1 MPVTTTE
8 PVIDATGVRKT
19 YRRRGK
25 PPKAAL
31 DGLDLRVDA
40 GGVHGFLGPNG
51 SGKTTML
58 RCLLGLA
65 RADAGEM
72 QVLGRPVPHDL
83 PDVIGDVGILL
94 ESPAFFPPF
103 TGRLN
108 LQLLAT
114 AAEIPTSQV
123 DAVLE
128 LVGLAGAADERVKGY
143 SLGMRQR
150 LGIAAALLKQPRV
163 LILDEPSNGL
173 DPAGMREVRQLL
185 RTLGDNGVTVLLSS
199 HLLGEVQQICDTVT
213 IINRGR
219 VVTTGAVD
227 EVLKSQ
233 STGALAIGIAD
244 ASRAIVVLTTAG
256 FTARID
262 DGRVVVDGIDDGAVV
277 VRALAASE
285 LFPSWVMPQQ
295 VDLEQAFLAITADE
309 ETP

>member
-1 MPVTTTE
+1 M
-8 PVIDATGVRKT
+8 PVIDVIGVHKT

-31 DGLDLRVDA
+31 DGIDLHVES

-65 RADAGEM
+65 RADSGTM
-72 QVLGRPVPHDL
+72 TLLGQPVPTAL
-83 PDVIGDVGILL
+83 PSVIGDVGVLL

-108 LQLLAT
+108 LRLLAQ
-114 AAEIPTSQV
+114 AAEIPDEQV

-128 LVGLAGAADERVKGY
+128 VVQLSDAADERVKGY

-150 LGIAAALLKQPRV
+150 LGIAAALLKAPSV

-185 RTLGDNGVTVLLSS
+185 RALGDSGVTVLLSS

-213 IINRGR
+213 IVNRGK
-219 VVTTGAVD
+219 VVTSGAVAD
-227 EVLKSQ
+227 VLAAR
-233 STGALAIGIAD
+233 STGAIGVGIAD
-244 ASRAIVVLTTAG
+244 AAAVLPLLKSDG
-256 FTARID
+256 FEARLENETIY
-262 DGRVVVDGIDDGAVV
+262 VDGVPDGASIA
-277 VRALAASE
+277 RALARHDR
-285 LFPSWVMPQQ
+285 FPSWLMPVQ
-295 VDLEQAFLAITADE
+295 VDLEQDFLELTHDE
-309 ETP
+309 GEPA

>member
-1 MPVTTTE
+1 M
-8 PVIDATGVRKT
+8 PVIDAIGVHKT

-31 DGLDLRVDA
+31 DGLDLRVDE

-65 RADAGEM
+65 RPDAGDM
-72 QVLGRPVPHDL
+72 TLLGHPVPNEL
-83 PDVIGDVGILL
+83 PGVIGDIGVLL

-108 LQLLAT
+108 LQLLAQ
-114 AAEIPTSQV
+114 AAEIPAPQV
-123 DAVLE
+123 GAVLD
-128 LVGLAGAADERVKGY
+128 LVQLSEAADEKVKGY

-150 LGIAAALLKQPRV
+150 LGIAAALLKQPSL

-185 RTLGDNGVTVLLSS
+185 RALGDSGVTVLLSS

-213 IINRGR
+213 IVNRGR
-219 VVTTGAVD
+219 VVTTGAVN
-227 EVLKSQ
+227 EVLEAQ
-233 STGALAIGIAD
+233 STGAISVGISDAEGASSQLRAD
-244 ASRAIVVLTTAG
+244 G
-256 FTARID
+256 FTVRMEA
-262 DGRVVVDGIDDGAVV
+262 GTLYVDGVQDGADI
-277 VRALAASE
+277 VRALARHE
-285 LFPSWVMPQQ
+285 RYPSWLMPVQ
-295 VDLEQAFLAITADE
+295 VDLEQAFLELTEDDAGGVA
-309 ETP
+309 

>member
-1 MPVTTTE
+1 MPIIE
-8 PVIDATGVRKT
+8 ARGVRKT

-31 DGLDLRVDA
+31 DGLDLIVEE

-65 RADAGEM
+65 RPDAGDM
-72 QVLGRPVPHDL
+72 HLLGHPVPAQL
-83 PDVIGDVGILL
+83 PAVVGDTGALL

-114 AAEIPTSQV
+114 SSQIPDSQV
-123 DAVLE
+123 DALLD
-128 LVGLAGAADERVKGY
+128 LVQLRDAADEKVKGY

-150 LGIAAALLKQPRV
+150 LGIAAALLKQPAV

-185 RTLGDNGVTVLLSS
+185 RNLGDSGVTVLLSS
-199 HLLGEVQQICDTVT
+199 HLLGEVEQICDTVT
-213 IINRGR
+213 IVNHGR
-219 VVTTGAVD
+219 VVAAGPVA
-227 EVLKSQ
+227 EVLQ
-233 STGALAIGIAD
+233 SRSSGAMAVGISD
-244 ASRAIVVLTTAG
+244 AVRAVGVLTEAG
-256 FTARID
+256 FTARVE
-262 DGRVVVDGIDDGAVV
+262 DGRILVDGVSDGAVLAE
-277 VRALAASE
+277 ALAAHG
-285 LFPSWVMPQQ
+285 LYPSWLMPVQI
-295 VDLEQAFLAITADE
+295 DLEQAFLELTGDE
-309 ETP
+309 GGIA

>member
-1 MPVTTTE
+1 M
-8 PVIDATGVRKT
+8 

-31 DGLDLRVDA
+31 DGLDLVVEE

-65 RADAGEM
+65 RADSGDM
-72 QVLGRPVPHDL
+72 KVLGHPVPHAL
-83 PDVIGDVGILL
+83 PDVIGDTGVLL

-114 AAEIPTSQV
+114 SAQIPKTQV
-123 DAVLE
+123 EAVLD
-128 LVGLAGAADERVKGY
+128 LVQLSDAADERVKGY

-185 RTLGDNGVTVLLSS
+185 RTLGDSGVTVLLSS

-213 IINRGR
+213 IVNHGKMVASGPVADVLQSRSS
-219 VVTTGAVD
+219 GAMAVG
-227 EVLKSQ
+227 V
-233 STGALAIGIAD
+233 AD
-244 ASRAIVVLTTAG
+244 ASRALSVLTGAG
-256 FTARID
+256 FTAHLA
-262 DGRVVVDGIDDGAVV
+262 DGRIVVDGVSDGAGVAEV
-277 VRALAASE
+277 LATQG
-285 LFPSWVMPQQ
+285 LYPSWLMPVQ
-295 VDLEQAFLAITADE
+295 VDLEQAFLEITGDE
-309 ETP
+309 GSAP

>member
-1 MPVTTTE
+1 MPVIE
-8 PVIDATGVRKT
+8 ARGVRKT

-31 DGLDLRVDA
+31 DGLDLIVDE

-65 RADAGEM
+65 RPDDGTM
-72 QVLGRPVPHDL
+72 QMLGKVVPQDL
-83 PDVIGDVGILL
+83 PTVIGSTGVLL

-108 LQLLAT
+108 LQLLAQ
-114 AAEIPTSQV
+114 ASEIPDAQV
-123 DAVLE
+123 EAVLE
-128 LVGLAGAADERVKGY
+128 LVQLSDAADERVKGY

-150 LGIAAALLKQPRV
+150 LGIAAAMLKQPSA

-185 RTLGDNGVTVLLSS
+185 RALGDSGVTVLLSS

-213 IINRGR
+213 IVNH
-219 VVTTGAVD
+219 
-227 EVLKSQ
+227 
-233 STGALAIGIAD
+233 
-244 ASRAIVVLTTAG
+244 
-256 FTARID
+256 
-262 DGRVVVDGIDDGAVV
+262 GRVVVAGPVADVLQSRSSGAIAVGVSDAGRALAILTEAGFSAAIEDGRIIVDGVADGAVIV
-277 VRALAASE
+277 ESLAAHQ
-285 LFPSWVMPQQ
+285 LYPSWLMPVQ
-295 VDLEQAFLAITADE
+295 VDLEQAFLELTDE
-309 ETP
+309 EGGAS

>member
-1 MPVTTTE
+1 MS
-8 PVIDATGVRKT
+8 VIEAVSVHKT

-31 DGLDLRVDA
+31 DGLDLRVEA

-65 RADAGEM
+65 RADSGQM
-72 QVLGRPVPHDL
+72 RVIDQNVPDHL
-83 PDVIGDVGILL
+83 PAVIGEIGVLL

-114 AAEIPTSQV
+114 AGQIPKSQV
-123 DAVLE
+123 EAVLD
-128 LVGLAGAADERVKGY
+128 LVGLRDAADERVKGY

-150 LGIAAALLKQPRV
+150 LGIAAALLKEPRL

-173 DPAGMREVRQLL
+173 DPAGMREVRLLL
-185 RTLGDNGVTVLLSS
+185 RTLADQDVTILLSS
-199 HLLGEVQQICDTVT
+199 HLLGEVQQVCDTVT

-219 VVTTGAVD
+219 VVTSGEVSDVLRAQSSGAVA
-227 EVLKSQ
+227 V
-233 STGALAIGIAD
+233 GMAD
-244 ASRAIVVLTTAG
+244 APRGRDVLVSSG
-256 FTARID
+256 FAARLED
-262 DGRVVVDGIDDGAVV
+262 DRLVVDGVDDGADV
-277 VRALAASE
+277 VRALAAAG
-285 LFPSWVMPQQ
+285 LFPSWLMPVQ
-295 VDLEQAFLAITADE
+295 VDLEQAFLALTEDDA
-309 ETP
+309 P

>member
-1 MPVTTTE
+1 MPIIE
-8 PVIDATGVRKT
+8 ARGVRKT

-31 DGLDLRVDA
+31 DGLDLVVEE

-65 RADAGEM
+65 RPDDGAM
-72 QVLGRPVPHDL
+72 QLLGRPVPDEL
-83 PDVIGDVGILL
+83 PAVIGNTGALL

-108 LQLLAT
+108 LQLLAQ
-114 AAEIPTSQV
+114 ASEIPKAQV
-123 DAVLE
+123 EAVLD
-128 LVGLAGAADERVKGY
+128 LVQLSDAADERVKGY

-150 LGIAAALLKQPRV
+150 LGIAAALLKQPSV

-185 RTLGDNGVTVLLSS
+185 RALGDSGVTVLLSS

-213 IINRGR
+213 IVNHGR
-219 VVTTGAVD
+219 VVVAGPVTDVLQSRSSGAIAVGVAD
-227 EVLKSQ
+227 SEA
-233 STGALAIGIAD
+233 ALT
-244 ASRAIVVLTTAG
+244 VLTEAG
-256 FTARID
+256 FTAHLM
-262 DGRVVVDGIDDGAVV
+262 DGRITVDGVADGAVIV
-277 VRALAASE
+277 ETLASRQVY
-285 LFPSWVMPQQ
+285 PSWVMPVQ
-295 VDLEQAFLAITADE
+295 VDLEQAFLELTDDVE
-309 ETP
+309 GGTS

>member
-1 MPVTTTE
+1 MPVIE
-8 PVIDATGVRKT
+8 ARGVRKT

-31 DGLDLRVDA
+31 DGLDLIVEE

-65 RADAGEM
+65 RADSGEM
-72 QVLGRPVPHDL
+72 TMLGSRVPEAL
-83 PDVIGDVGILL
+83 PSVVGDTGVLL
-94 ESPAFFPPF
+94 ESPAFFPSF

-114 AAEIPTSQV
+114 SSQIPKTQV
-123 DAVLE
+123 DAVLD
-128 LVGLAGAADERVKGY
+128 LVQLSDAADERVKGY

-150 LGIAAALLKQPRV
+150 LGIAAALLKQPQV

-185 RTLGDNGVTVLLSS
+185 RALGDSGVTVLLSS

-219 VVTTGAVD
+219 VVTTGPVD
-227 EVLKSQ
+227 EVLQSQ
-233 STGALAIGIAD
+233 STGALAVGITD
-244 ASRAIVVLTTAG
+244 APRALEVLVAAG
-256 FTARID
+256 FSAHIE
-262 DGRVVVDGIDDGAVV
+262 DGRILVERVDDGAAVA
-277 VRALAASE
+277 RALAEAR
-285 LFPSWVMPQQ
+285 LYPSWLMPQQ
-295 VDLEQAFLAITADE
+295 VDLEQAFLAITTDE
-309 ETP
+309 GAAS